1 MKALIWLVVLFAG
14 AAAVAV
20 LTHSYPGNV
29 FIIIGDELRRV
40 SLNTFIL
47 TTVVFVVV
55 LFLLLSLLG
64 RMVSIP
70 GGMRRYGQR
79 RRSAKVAD
87 ALNEAGQAFFEGRFQ
102 KAQSEAE
109 KVLKNKECGDAA
121 PLALML
127 AAYSAE
133 QTNDDTAKQGYLQR
147 LAALPESMQLS
158 RYLLE
163 AESALERYDYEAA
176 QTSID
181 AARKLN
187 PGLTRLLQLELRMA
201 VDQKDAMK
209 VLRLTEQLAK
219 AGALSA
225 TELQQYQ
232 WVAYRQLLAQCH
244 DAKALKTCLKRIPDA
259 DQKGGLSVEIAE
271 RFQQLGLY
279 AQAAKW
285 AKANYPLKRDVALL
299 NVLFESSAN
308 LSDKEQQQ
316 AFEAADGWL
325 KTYREDTDLLLAL
338 GEAAYQRQ
346 LWGKAQSY
354 LEASLSQ
361 HPSIQAHL
369 ALAKVFKATEQ
380 NALAEQHQ
388 AAALALVEQA
398 GSWDEA

>member
-29 FIIIGDELRRV
+29 FIIMGDELRRI

-47 TTVVFVVV
+47 STVVFVVV
-55 LFLLLSLLG
+55 LYLLLTLLG
-64 RMVSIP
+64 RVVSLP
-70 GGMRRYGQR
+70 GGMRRYGKR
-79 RRSAKVAD
+79 RRSAKVAN

-102 KAQSEAE
+102 KAQTEAD

-219 AGALSA
+219 AGALST

-279 AQAAKW
+279 DQAAKW

-380 NALAEQHQ
+380 NTLAEQHQ